1 MRGKVFAIS
10 SAIWGFTRRWL
21 QSATAEWRR
30 SGWLPLWR
38 PSRPAAMPP
47 VPPGPRW
54 CRDTR
59 AIPTDIT
66 DRHERRNVQCLCSCS
81 AVFKNKTKKKRS
93 TEFERPIWSFVVFFL
108 TSRMDPVQSP
118 TRLISP
124 SSETARR
131 WYPNR
136 RKKKMF
142 WCINKLF
149 MIIVSNENNYLNRSS
164 SRPTTFLSLISV
176 ISAAS
181 IPSCFRVEWNE
192 LWKLIALAIRMMKE
206 ITQR

>member
-81 AVFKNKTKKKRS
+81 AVFENKTKKRS
-93 TEFERPIWSFVVFFL
+93 TEFERPIWSFVVFFQRQEWAQ
-108 TSRMDPVQSP
+108 SRVRREIWKWLDRWRRYCRFERAGIGWHRTAAPVP
-118 TRLISP
+118 P
-124 SSETARR
+124 
-131 WYPNR
+131 P
-136 RKKKMF
+136 
-142 WCINKLF
+142 
-149 MIIVSNENNYLNRSS
+149 
-164 SRPTTFLSLISV
+164 
-176 ISAAS
+176 
-181 IPSCFRVEWNE
+181 
-192 LWKLIALAIRMMKE
+192 
-206 ITQR
+206 